1 MCRGIWGCIV
11 CDGSWTEA
19 VKGVET
25 GCWLV
30 TPATA
35 CYSSSSSVVLER
47 EDLGLINAINL
58 PHFLFKWD
66 GHDEEE
72 EHNTWEL
79 EQTLLGCELVRS
91 KVASRRHGGSVWCFL
106 APYGGGN
113 SSREVC

>member
-1 MCRGIWGCIV
+1 MCRGIWGCVV

-19 VKGVET
+19 VKGVDRMLICHASNCLLLLLLR
-25 GCWLV
+25 GV
-30 TPATA
+30 
-35 CYSSSSSVVLER
+35 ER

-106 APYGGGN
+106 APYGGGD
-113 SSREVC
+113 SK

>member
-1 MCRGIWGCIV
+1 MLICHASNCLLLLLLRGV
-11 CDGSWTEA
+11 
-19 VKGVET
+19 
-25 GCWLV
+25 
-30 TPATA
+30 
-35 CYSSSSSVVLER
+35 ER

-106 APYGGGN
+106 APYGGGD
-113 SSREVC
+113 SK

>member
-1 MCRGIWGCIV
+1 MLICHASNCLLLLLLRGV
-11 CDGSWTEA
+11 
-19 VKGVET
+19 
-25 GCWLV
+25 
-30 TPATA
+30 
-35 CYSSSSSVVLER
+35 ER

-79 EQTLLGCELVRS
+79 GQTLLGCELVRS

-106 APYGGGN
+106 APYGGGD
-113 SSREVC
+113 SK